1 MQKKFLV
8 ITGIYPPDSGG
19 PARFT
24 SEFRD
29 WLSFEEVEV
38 QVLTYSDF
46 DVWDRSEI
54 ESSVFKVSR
63 NLPLPTRFLKFVHQV
78 GKLLSRNQGVL
89 VAGAFI
95 ETYLASLIYRFS
107 YIAKVPGD
115 IVWERARNNKSTN
128 LDIEEYQSQSLSLK
142 YRIFRILFSKSL
154 KRAQIVVV
162 PSLGLY
168 NLCLKW
174 GVSDSKLK
182 LIYNSVES
190 TTLATN
196 LLTPKEFNLI
206 TVCRL
211 VPWKGVDELITYVA
225 NRKLRLLVVGNGPE
239 KTKLM
244 TLAQSLNADVV
255 FKGEVPH
262 HQVAELLL
270 ESEIFV
276 LNSYYEGLP
285 HALVEARGVGVLS
298 IGRAGTGS
306 AEVINDD
313 QDGFLIRPDR
323 SLEDTLDL
331 AIEMFPK
338 ASLLI
343 AQAKADTLQR
353 FSKEVNFRAIFRL
366 FLSEA

>member
-1 MQKKFLV
+1 VQKKFLV

-19 PARFT
+19 PARFAI
-24 SEFRD
+24 EFRD
-29 WLSFEEVEV
+29 WLSLKKVEV
-38 QVLTYSDF
+38 QVITYSDC
-46 DVWDRSEI
+46 DVWNRSEI
-54 ESSVFKVSR
+54 DSSVFKVSR

-142 YRIFRILFSKSL
+142 YRMFRILYSKSL

-182 LIYNSVES
+182 LIYNSVE
-190 TTLATN
+190 TTTRATRP
-196 LLTPKEFNLI
+196 LTPKEFNLI

-211 VPWKGVDELITYVA
+211 VPWKGVDELITYA
-225 NRKLRLLVVGNGPE
+225 AKRKLRLLVVGNGPE
-239 KTKLM
+239 KAQLE
-244 TLAQSLNADVV
+244 TLAQSLNADVT
-255 FKGEVPH
+255 FEGEVPH
-262 HQVAELLL
+262 HQVVELLL
-270 ESEIFV
+270 KSDLFV

-285 HALVEARGVGVLS
+285 HALVEARGAGVLS

-306 AEVINDD
+306 AEVINDN

-323 SLEDTLDL
+323 SLEGTLDL
-331 AIEMFPK
+331 AMEMLPK

-343 AQAKADTLQR
+343 AQAKTDTFQR
-353 FSKEVNFRAIFRL
+353 FSKEANFPRIFRL